1 MNDTEGTGTDGD
13 GFNISNLMGA
23 TIIGLILILGFVIY
37 QQGQQIDTAVKMIG
51 ELNDAR
57 IEAAK

>member
-1 MNDTEGTGTDGD
+1 MPDTEQSDSD

-37 QQGQQIDTAVKMIG
+37 QQGQQIDVAVKMIG
-51 ELNDAR
+51 ELNEAR
-57 IEAAK
+57 VEAVKK